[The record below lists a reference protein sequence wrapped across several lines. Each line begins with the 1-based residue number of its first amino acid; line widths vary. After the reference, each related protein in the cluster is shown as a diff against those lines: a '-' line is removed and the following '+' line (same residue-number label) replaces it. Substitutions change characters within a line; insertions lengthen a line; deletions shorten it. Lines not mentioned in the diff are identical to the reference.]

1 MAKFEIK
8 DGVAIIPEGTT
19 EIGQSAFEDC
29 PKLTSVTIPNS
40 VTKIGQ
46 EAFCDCPKLTSV
58 TIPNSVTEIGN
69 YAFSYCKGLT
79 SVVISESVKK
89 IGDGA
94 FSCCEGLTSVVI
106 PEGVTEIGDS
116 AFYYCSNL
124 TGIVIPDNVRR
135 IGNCAFSR
143 CFNIVDIT
151 IPSNVAEIGASAF
164 EDCKKLSNVK
174 YQAKASVI
182 KEKTFKGCLSL
193 DTISIPE
200 GVTKIAK
207 EAFMNC
213 KKLPSIS
220 IPGSLNEIGTG
231 AFKNCAALVD
241 CTLPE
246 GLVRVGKDVFKGC
259 KSLGAESPEATK
271 KQIKTIKGSVVTV
284 VIKGPLL
291 IFEYCSK
298 SHIDE
303 GKSFHDCYYATYSWG
318 NGWDIDSI
326 VVKGANGE
334 KKKKTFNEKMLK
346 LCPTFRELFKED
358 GPHPLPVKAR
368 ARVEENATVIYE
380 IKLKDGEE
388 FDMNKL
394 KLPVSIAEIA
404 ALKRGIIAD
413 YILYDGKEFIA
424 NSEIIEYSVEDL
436 YHSAEMEMD
445 IDSFCATNP
454 SLVEQFLLLQQGG

>member
-1 MAKFEIK
+1 M
-8 DGVAIIPEGTT
+8 TS
-19 EIGQSAFEDC
+19 IGDNAFHYC
-29 PKLTSVTIPNS
+29 T
-40 VTKIGQ
+40 
-46 EAFCDCPKLTSV
+46 KLTSV
-58 TIPNSVTEIGN
+58 TIPNSVTEIGSS
-69 YAFSYCKGLT
+69 AFSYCEGLT
-79 SVVISESVKK
+79 SVVIPESVKK
-89 IGDGA
+89 IGDQA
-94 FSCCEGLTSVVI
+94 FSNCEALTSVVI
-106 PEGVTEIGDS
+106 PEGVTEIGDAAFSFCKGLTSVVIPESVTEIGES

-135 IGNCAFSR
+135 IGNRAFSR

-151 IPSNVAEIGASAF
+151 IPSNVAEIGACAF
-164 EDCKKLSNVK
+164 EDCVKLSNVK

-213 KKLPSIS
+213 KKLPGIS
-220 IPGSLNEIGTG
+220 IPSSLNEIGTG

-246 GLVRVGKDVFKGC
+246 GLVSVGKDVFKGC
-259 KSLGAESPEATK
+259 KSLGAESPEATATK
-271 KQIKTIKGSVVTV
+271 KQIKTIKGPVVTV

-368 ARVEENATVIYE
+368 ARVEKNATVIYE

-388 FDMNKL
+388 FDMDKL
-394 KLPVSIAEIA
+394 KLPISISEIA
-404 ALKRGIIAD
+404 ALKRGVMAD
-413 YILYDGKEFIA
+413 YILYDGKKIKA
-424 NSEIIEYSVEDL
+424 NAELIEYSVEDL
-436 YHSAEMEMD
+436 YHSAEMEVD
-445 IDSFCATNP
+445 IDSFCATTP

>member
-1 MAKFEIK
+1 M
-8 DGVAIIPEGTT
+8 
-19 EIGQSAFEDC
+19 
-29 PKLTSVTIPNS
+29 
-40 VTKIGQ
+40 
-46 EAFCDCPKLTSV
+46 
-58 TIPNSVTEIGN
+58 
-69 YAFSYCKGLT
+69 
-79 SVVISESVKK
+79 
-89 IGDGA
+89 
-94 FSCCEGLTSVVI
+94 
-106 PEGVTEIGDS
+106 
-116 AFYYCSNL
+116 
-124 TGIVIPDNVRR
+124 IPDNVRR
-135 IGNCAFSR
+135 IGNSAFSR

-164 EDCKKLSNVK
+164 EDCVKLSNVK

-220 IPGSLNEIGTG
+220 IPSSLNEIGAG
-231 AFKNCAALVD
+231 AFKNCAVLVE

-246 GLVRVGKDVFKGC
+246 GLVSVGKDVFKGC
-259 KSLGAESPEATK
+259 KSLGVESPEATKTK
-271 KQIKTIKGSVVTV
+271 KQIKTIKGPVVTV

-298 SHIDE
+298 SHIDK

-388 FDMNKL
+388 FDMDKL
-394 KLPVSIAEIA
+394 KLPVSISEIA
-404 ALKRGIIAD
+404 ALKRGIMAD

-424 NSEIIEYSVEDL
+424 NPELIEYSVEDL
-436 YHSAEMEMD
+436 YHSAEKEMD
-445 IDSFCATNP
+445 IDSFC
-454 SLVEQFLLLQQGG
+454 

>member
-1 MAKFEIK
+1 M
-8 DGVAIIPEGTT
+8 
-19 EIGQSAFEDC
+19 
-29 PKLTSVTIPNS
+29 
-40 VTKIGQ
+40 
-46 EAFCDCPKLTSV
+46 
-58 TIPNSVTEIGN
+58 
-69 YAFSYCKGLT
+69 
-79 SVVISESVKK
+79 
-89 IGDGA
+89 
-94 FSCCEGLTSVVI
+94 
-106 PEGVTEIGDS
+106 
-116 AFYYCSNL
+116 
-124 TGIVIPDNVRR
+124 IPDNVRR
-135 IGNCAFSR
+135 IGNAAFSR

-164 EDCKKLSNVK
+164 EDCEKLSNVK

-193 DTISIPE
+193 ETISIPE

-220 IPGSLNEIGTG
+220 IPSSLNEIGTG

-246 GLVRVGKDVFKGC
+246 GLVSVGKDVFKGC
-259 KSLGAESPEATK
+259 KSLGAESPEATKTK

-298 SHIDE
+298 SHIDK

-318 NGWDIDSI
+318 NGWDIASI

-413 YILYDGKEFIA
+413 YILYDGKEFTA
-424 NSEIIEYSVEDL
+424 NAEIIEYSVEDL

-445 IDSFCATNP
+445 IDSFCATKP